1 MGIDRMQK
9 AMSTVVGH
17 LSSVVRCAAGLL
29 RRVADNGQR
38 TTIPLR
44 LAIALVLPLALI
56 GRADAQTKPFTN
68 DQAVF
73 LQEMTDFLVG
83 ADKKEGK
90 PFMENVFTP
99 AWNGPFFSTEQRT
112 RVVGMANVMLKK
124 RFEAF
129 PSFQDYLG
137 SLVAF
142 ASSGRSAA
150 DFDTW
155 MKCLE
160 AAGASSRKQ
169 NLADLIAMSAGL
181 FKDNTFYSSASTRW
195 RTRTKQFSFAFDSIP
210 KVVFGTTDL
219 ICLAKGDSAVI
230 ANTSG
235 TYYPTQQ
242 LWHGKGGRLTW
253 ERAGL
258 KPTST
263 FAEWDH
269 AYTVK
274 AKGSDI
280 EVDTVRFTDP
290 YFDHKLLGRLTD
302 KVMANVTKENAS
314 YPRFES
320 YDRRMKIRDIIEG
333 LDFEGGF
340 TLQGAKLQGYGTKE
354 EPAYLTFYRDKRPF
368 IITAGLNY
376 SIEPDKVASEDVGV
390 VIRLDKDSITH
401 PSVSLRFL
409 REKKQLALIKR
420 DEGLS
425 KGPFYDTYH
434 KLDMYFEELTWK
446 QGDPL
451 LQIGN
456 LQGSSQTR
464 TSFESSNYF
473 KEKRYMA
480 MLGIDAVHPL
490 SRLREFGKQAGDDFG
505 AKEFAVYTKM
515 QLEQVIPM
523 LIDMANK
530 GYIDYDPEEQHVH
543 LKPRLREHILASAG
557 KVDYDVLQFNSTSED
572 GVNGTINLLNND
584 LALKGVSRI
593 VLSDSQD
600 VKIYPSDKLVTIKKG
615 RDFTF
620 GGNIQAGKLN
630 YYGKEYYFHYDPFV
644 IDLLNVDSVSFY
656 ADSFEPD
663 EKGQRA
669 LIRVKNV
676 LENVTGTLE
685 IDEPSNK
692 NGLQQKK
699 YPQFPKFNSTKESF
713 VFYDKKSIQKGAYKR
728 DKFYYKSDPFQ
739 IDSLDNFTNAG
750 LTFSGT
756 LMSAGIFPD
765 IREPIHLQPDYAL
778 GFVRATGD
786 GGLPLYGKKAKFAN
800 TITLDRK
807 GLHGEGDLTYLTT
820 IASSKDLVFT
830 PDTTFG
836 VADTLYNGA
845 AQSATM
851 NVPNVHAGNV
861 FLRLEPAKDVLLAQ
875 KIDRPMVMYE
885 GQAFLH
891 GRTELTPKG
900 MTGAGLVDFTNATL
914 ASGLFDFKTMKLHA
928 DTSDFRLT
936 EGDTSSIAFKTDNVN
951 ATVKLDERVGEFVSN
966 GKNTKVEFPVNQY
979 ICFMDRFKWFMDQGD
994 IELESDATA
1003 AAGSQDLQLSGSN
1016 FISVR
1021 PDQDS
1026 LSFMAPKARYDL
1038 KKHLITASDVRY
1050 IQVADALITPDS
1062 MRVRVRRN
1070 AEMDPLTHATITAN
1084 FVTKYHTITDATVN
1098 IKAKRQY
1105 SGSGSYDYIDETKK
1119 AFPIRLQNI
1128 NVDTA
1133 YQTYAR
1139 GRITQEENFQLSP
1152 AFDFFG
1158 DVLLEASSKE
1168 LTFTGSTRIQHD
1180 CPGIARNWMGFKGRI
1195 DPMEVFI
1202 PVGDSLLDNEGLPIG
1217 AGIYLTNDD
1226 PFKTYGTFLSR
1237 KRDKTDRTIISAKGL
1252 LFYDKARTA
1261 YMISNKDKIRQ
1272 RDLPGDLVS
1281 LNVND
1286 CKLTADGR
1294 IGQGVDLGR
1303 VKAQGFGNLEF
1314 RGDSGLAS
1322 AQVTLYADFFFLDN
1336 ALDKMVADIKAY
1348 PDQKQVDIG
1357 KTPYE
1362 RSLREML
1369 GKEQSDKLISE
1380 LNIKGEI
1387 KRLPDELRKALVL
1400 CDLKLHW
1407 NAEEEAWQ
1415 SRGPIGVG
1423 TVLKEPVF
1431 RYLKGKVEFQR
1442 KRSGDVM
1449 TVLLML
1455 DDQTYWFFQYARNY
1469 LYAYSSSAEFNTM
1482 LSELKDDKR
1491 QLESKKDEPAYQFI
1505 LTNKRK
1511 VDEFRDRFGL

>member
-1 MGIDRMQK
+1 MNGRTDGRRPM
-9 AMSTVVGH
+9 MTGH
-17 LSSVVRCAAGLL
+17 ALL
-29 RRVADNGQR
+29 RF
-38 TTIPLR
+38 L
-44 LAIALVLPLALI
+44 IALAVPLLSMS
-56 GRADAQTKPFTN
+56 RAHAQTKPFTN

-73 LQEMTDFLVG
+73 LQEVTAFLEG
-83 ADKKEGK
+83 ADKKEAR
-90 PFMENVFTP
+90 PFIEGVFTP
-99 AWNGPFFSTEQRT
+99 AWNGPFFSAEQRT
-112 RVVGMANVMLKK
+112 RAVAMANVMLKK

-129 PSFQDYLG
+129 PSFRDYFG
-137 SLVAF
+137 SLAAF
-142 ASSGRSAA
+142 AASGRSAA
-150 DFDTW
+150 DLDTW

-160 AAGASSRKQ
+160 AAGAGPRKQ
-169 NLADLIAMSAGL
+169 DLADLLAMSAGL
-181 FKDNTFYSSASTRW
+181 FQDNTFYSSASTQW
-195 RTRTKQFSFAFDSIP
+195 RTSSGKFTFAYDSIP

-230 ANTSG
+230 HNTSG
-235 TYYPTQQ
+235 TYLPTRT
-242 LWHGKGGRLTW
+242 LWLGTGGRLTW

-269 AYTVK
+269 GYTVRV
-274 AKGSDI
+274 KGSEI

-290 YFDHKLLGRLTD
+290 YFDHQLLGRVTD
-302 KVMANVTKENAS
+302 KVLANVTAEKAS

-320 YDRRMKIRDIIEG
+320 YDRRMRIRDIIEG
-333 LDFEGGF
+333 IDFEGGF
-340 TLQGAKLQGYGTKE
+340 TLQGAKLQGYGTKD
-354 EPAYLTFYRDKRPF
+354 EPAFLTFYREKRPF
-368 IITAGLNY
+368 IITQGLSY
-376 SIEPDKVASEDVGV
+376 SIEPDKVASEDVRV
-390 VIRLDKDSITH
+390 TVRLDKDSIIH

-456 LQGSSQTR
+456 LQGTSQTR
-464 TSFESSNYF
+464 TSFESANYF
-473 KEKRYMA
+473 KEQRYLA

-490 SRLREFGKQAGDDFG
+490 SRLREYGKQAGDDFG

-530 GYIDYDPEEQHVH
+530 GYIDYDVDEQYVH

-557 KVDYDVLQFNSTSED
+557 KVDYDVLQFNSTSDD

-584 LALKGVSRI
+584 LVLKGVSRI
-593 VLSDSQD
+593 ILSDSQD
-600 VKIYPSDKLVTIKKG
+600 VRIYPSEKLVTIKQG

-630 YYGKEYYFHYDPFV
+630 YYGKEYYFHYDPFI

-663 EKGQRA
+663 ESGRHT
-669 LIRVKNV
+669 LVRVKNV

-692 NGLQQKK
+692 SGLQQKK

-713 VFYDKKSIQKGAYKR
+713 VFYDRGSIQKGAYKR

-739 IDSLDNFTNAG
+739 IDSLDNFTNEG
-750 LTFSGT
+750 LTFTGT
-756 LMSAGIFPD
+756 LMSGGIFPD
-765 IREPIHLQPDYAL
+765 IREPLRLQPDYAL
-778 GFVRATGD
+778 GFVRPTGD

-800 TITLDRK
+800 TIKLDHQ

-820 IASSKDLVFT
+820 IAGSKDLVFT

-891 GRTELTPKG
+891 GKTELTPKG

-914 ASGLFDFKTMKLHA
+914 ESGLFDFRTMQLHA

-936 EGDTSSIAFKTDNVN
+936 EGEESSGIAFKTDNVN

-966 GKNTKVEFPVNQY
+966 GNDTKVEFPVNQY
-979 ICFMDRFKWFMDQGD
+979 ICYMDRFKWFMDQGD
-994 IELESDATA
+994 IELESDRTA
-1003 AAGSQDLQLSGSN
+1003 AAGSEDLQLSGSN

-1038 KKHLITASDVRY
+1038 KKHLITANEVRY

-1062 MRVRVRRN
+1062 MRVRVGRN
-1070 AEMDPLTHATITAN
+1070 AEMEPLTHATITAN

-1098 IKAKRQY
+1098 IKARRQY
-1105 SGSGSYDYIDETKK
+1105 SGSGSYEYVDETRK

-1180 CPGIARNWMGFKGRI
+1180 CPGIARNWMGFSGRI
-1195 DPMEVFI
+1195 DPLEVFI

-1217 AGIYLTNDD
+1217 AGIYLTQED

-1237 KRDKTDRTIISAKGL
+1237 KRDGSDRTIISAKGL
-1252 LFYDKARTA
+1252 LFFDKAKQS

-1281 LNVND
+1281 LNVDD
-1286 CKLTADGR
+1286 CRLSADGH
-1294 IGQGVDLGR
+1294 IVPGVDLGR
-1303 VKAQGFGNLEF
+1303 VKADGYGTLEF
-1314 RGDSGLAS
+1314 RGDSSLAN
-1322 AQVTLYADFFFLDN
+1322 AQVTLYADFFFLEN
-1336 ALDKMVADIKAY
+1336 ALEKMVADIQAY
-1348 PDQKQVDIG
+1348 PDQKPVDIG

-1362 RSLREML
+1362 RSLREVL
-1369 GKEQSDKLISE
+1369 GKERSDKVISE

-1387 KRLPDELRKALVL
+1387 KRLPDELARALVL
-1400 CDLKLHW
+1400 CDLKLRW
-1407 NAEEEAWQ
+1407 NAEDEAWQ
-1415 SRGPIGVG
+1415 STGPIGLG
-1423 TVLKEPVF
+1423 TVLKKPVF

-1449 TVLLML
+1449 TILLML

-1469 LYAYSSSAEFNTM
+1469 LYAYSSSTEFNTM

-1491 QLESKKDEPAYQFI
+1491 QLEGKKDEPAYQFI